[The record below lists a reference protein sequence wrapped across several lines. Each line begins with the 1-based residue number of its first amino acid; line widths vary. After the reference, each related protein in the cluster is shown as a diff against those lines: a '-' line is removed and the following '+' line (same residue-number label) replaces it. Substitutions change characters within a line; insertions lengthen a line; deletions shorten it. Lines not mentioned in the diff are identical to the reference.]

1 MGDSAG
7 FELLFSPKWWVAMIH
22 PYICCGCVSFRVL
35 PVLPIFMVINLHG
48 FSPVQCTA
56 TFTDESVGCIM
67 KPEFAPH
74 LTRGQH
80 ICCSWLSKH
89 CHCGA
94 RQKENV
100 PRFSSFFSGC
110 LGWWVRKHW
119 EWLRITETTV
129 DTWNI
134 SVFLPCSSDGS
145 VLGPPWIW
153 VIGIRQNMSHQDCF
167 QWNLSR
173 LMIIPSLTLWQRLF
187 PGHKHHWTQYW
198 QINYF
203 LISDWRVTKRL
214 SSCELLEWWPP
225 DLDDYLFLATPDR
238 GPVLAKTAPT
248 SAHTHSETV
257 AVRSWLPRVFCGEWK
272 SLKINIGRNYSF
284 VRSSRIVCRLPGI
297 FRWNLSLLKIYM
309 WSKFL
314 AAQVSTFNAC
324 ELRRFFFLTRVSK
337 PKGSTTRMGQRPSTP
352 QVDLPQLHPIDGYA
366 WNLKYEYGF
375 LLGAPF

>member
-1 MGDSAG
+1 MTPAVQFQNVTEPATLCLHHWSNRPLSIFAVPPPQSACLTPRQNAKLALKDGDSAG

-94 RQKENV
+94 RQKENF

-134 SVFLPCSSDGS
+134 SVFLPCSSEGS

-173 LMIIPSLTLWQRLF
+173 LIIPSLTLWQRLF
-187 PGHKHHWTQYW
+187 PGHKHHWTQYSH
-198 QINYF
+198 INYL
-203 LISDWRVTKRL
+203 LISFFRGYYASIKLWTSGMMIPRPWSLVPNATQSLWSRPGFGQNGPDQWETSTVKQWPSAAGFHVFSAANGNRWRLILEETIVL
-214 SSCELLEWWPP
+214 FGAHEL
-225 DLDDYLFLATPDR
+225 F
-238 GPVLAKTAPT
+238 
-248 SAHTHSETV
+248 V
-257 AVRSWLPRVFCGEWK
+257 A
-272 SLKINIGRNYSF
+272 
-284 VRSSRIVCRLPGI
+284 SREFFAGI
-297 FRWNLSLLKIYM
+297 
-309 WSKFL
+309 
-314 AAQVSTFNAC
+314 
-324 ELRRFFFLTRVSK
+324 
-337 PKGSTTRMGQRPSTP
+337 
-352 QVDLPQLHPIDGYA
+352 
-366 WNLKYEYGF
+366 
-375 LLGAPF
+375 

>member
-1 MGDSAG
+1 MNSIRETNHLFTFPQGWNQVVKQIYTSEPHAACCGVSECNRTCNVVPPSLIKQAPLYFCSASAPICLFDS
-7 FELLFSPKWWVAMIH
+7 SPKRQIGVERWWLRRIWAAFFPQMMGSYDTLIH

-94 RQKENV
+94 RQKENF
-100 PRFSSFFSGC
+100 PRFSFFSGC

-134 SVFLPCSSDGS
+134 WVFLPCSSDGS

-153 VIGIRQNMSHQDCF
+153 VIGIRQNMSHQDWF

-173 LMIIPSLTLWQRLF
+173 LMIIPFLTLWQRLF
-187 PGHKHHWTQYW
+187 PGHKHHWTQYS

-203 LISDWRVTKRL
+203 LI
-214 SSCELLEWWPP
+214 
-225 DLDDYLFLATPDR
+225 
-238 GPVLAKTAPT
+238 
-248 SAHTHSETV
+248 
-257 AVRSWLPRVFCGEWK
+257 
-272 SLKINIGRNYSF
+272 
-284 VRSSRIVCRLPGI
+284 
-297 FRWNLSLLKIYM
+297 
-309 WSKFL
+309 
-314 AAQVSTFNAC
+314 
-324 ELRRFFFLTRVSK
+324 FFFRA
-337 PKGSTTRMGQRPSTP
+337 
-352 QVDLPQLHPIDGYA
+352 Y
-366 WNLKYEYGF
+366 
-375 LLGAPF
+375 